1 MARILIIDDEEP
13 IRFSLRGIL
22 EDEGYEVLEA
32 ATAEEG
38 LEVADAERP
47 DLVFLDIWLPGMDG
61 LTAQARL
68 KGNHPD
74 LPVVMISGH
83 GTIETAVSAI
93 QQGAYDFIEKPLS
106 LEKVVIVA
114 ARALEAGSLRRENQ
128 VLRTVLPEQDELIGQ
143 SPVMLKFQELL
154 ARVAPTD
161 VWVLLTGENGT
172 GKELAAR
179 ALHAG
184 SRRADAP
191 MIAVNCAAIPEELIE
206 SELFGHEKG
215 AFTSADQARAGRFEM
230 ANNGTLFLD
239 EIGDMSL
246 KTQAKILRILQEQSF
261 ERVGGTRTIKVD
273 VRVIAATNKNLE
285 EAIAAGTFREDLYYR
300 LRVVPLHLPPLRERG
315 GDLDLLLA
323 AFTERLCRVHACKAP
338 VYAPE
343 TMERLR
349 RYPWPGNVREL
360 RNFAERMVILFGGK
374 TVLPVDLP
382 PEMTPQGKPEPSAEA
397 ASAACEPA
405 FLPQSAVLGPDL
417 DFKKARAVF
426 EALYLEA
433 KLHECGGNI
442 TRLAETIGLER
453 SYLHRKLKGY
463 GISSSSAPVA
473 HVSAMRKKAPPEPTN
488 TKALGKNRTG
498 FKAGREKPFLWEFF
512 SPFPN
517 ASSQRSVYN
526 GIAFSG
532 RRAGKLVG
540 GRGDRVPVGRRETGK
555 SLPRIAGRRAVDVHR
570 AGDARLPREKRRNGP
585 PLRPARTPSVPR
597 RRGRPRQTR
606 RADVYGNA

>member
-1 MARILIIDDEEP
+1 MSSSR
-13 IRFSLRGIL
+13 
-22 EDEGYEVLEA
+22 A
-32 ATAEEG
+32 A
-38 LEVADAERP
+38 
-47 DLVFLDIWLPGMDG
+47 
-61 LTAQARL
+61 LT
-68 KGNHPD
+68 
-74 LPVVMISGH
+74 
-83 GTIETAVSAI
+83 
-93 QQGAYDFIEKPLS
+93 
-106 LEKVVIVA
+106 
-114 ARALEAGSLRRENQ
+114 
-128 VLRTVLPEQDELIGQ
+128 
-143 SPVMLKFQELL
+143 
-154 ARVAPTD
+154 
-161 VWVLLTGENGT
+161 
-172 GKELAAR
+172 
-179 ALHAG
+179 
-184 SRRADAP
+184 
-191 MIAVNCAAIPEELIE
+191 
-206 SELFGHEKG
+206 
-215 AFTSADQARAGRFEM
+215 
-230 ANNGTLFLD
+230 NGTLFLD

-374 TVLPVDLP
+374 TVVPVDLP

-426 EALYLEA
+426 EARYLEA

-463 GISSSSAPVA
+463 GISS
-473 HVSAMRKKAPPEPTN
+473 E
-488 TKALGKNRTG
+488 
-498 FKAGREKPFLWEFF
+498 
-512 SPFPN
+512 
-517 ASSQRSVYN
+517 
-526 GIAFSG
+526 
-532 RRAGKLVG
+532 
-540 GRGDRVPVGRRETGK
+540 
-555 SLPRIAGRRAVDVHR
+555 
-570 AGDARLPREKRRNGP
+570 
-585 PLRPARTPSVPR
+585 
-597 RRGRPRQTR
+597 
-606 RADVYGNA
+606 